1 MTQNKIGSYYNLLYH
16 LIVDEKNKFVGRN
29 LLTLYLFSII
39 LSLFGIID
47 RYILL
52 TIEFNGL
59 IVVSVCSV
67 PTLSVLFFVSTNMNF
82 PHWYKEKHKIAYQ
95 IGIWL
100 FLISIFILA
109 FNNFWNHDVEVW
121 SRWMNSKMKHFL
133 YIAILPS
140 VKCFNSSF

>member
-52 TIEFNGL
+52 TIKFNSL

-67 PTLSVLFFVSTNMNF
+67 SVLIVLFASANKNF
-82 PHWYKEKHKIAYQ
+82 PHWYKEKHKIACQ

-109 FNNFWNHDVEVW
+109 FNNF
-121 SRWMNSKMKHFL
+121 
-133 YIAILPS
+133 
-140 VKCFNSSF
+140 